1 MNAAYL
7 MFLFVLLAFLNASAV
22 APLPR
27 YTPALCQGKQARDA
41 LIMAYFKQAFTYKEI
56 LMCLAAA
63 HNIIISMK
71 TLKRIL
77 RRLGFKRRTP
87 CTDEVFTS
95 AIVHIQKELKESGQ
109 MLGYKAMWKRLQ
121 EKGFVIARDTVRAIL
136 LQLDGEGVRE
146 RGRRRLRRRQYINPG
161 PNFVWHV
168 DGYDKLKPYGFAI
181 HGAIDGYS
189 RRVLWIEVGVT
200 NNNPQVIAK
209 YYLETVLQLKTL
221 PCILRCDHG
230 TENVHLRDVQEYLR
244 RNGRDYF
251 AGVNSFIRGKSSSNQ
266 RIEAWWGILRKQCVN
281 YWMNLFKDM
290 ISFGLLDTS
299 DSVHIH
305 ALRFSFL
312 DLIQDDVDRMA
323 MEWNRHL
330 IETKK
335 NAEAPRGKPDIM
347 YFNPQLYMTESCG
360 VECPKPEVE
369 TILNGLLLTGV
380 IPENHD
386 PDFTTL
392 INLALPNWELPS
404 NVDSALSLY
413 AEILDR
419 LAQVKV

>member
-1 MNAAYL
+1 MKAAYL
-7 MFLFVLLAFLNASAV
+7 MFLFVLLAFLIASAV

-63 HNIIISMK
+63 HNIIISIK

-77 RRLGFKRRTP
+77 RRLGLKRRTP

-244 RNGRDYF
+244 RNGTDYF
-251 AGVNSFIRGKSSSNQ
+251 AGVNSFMQGKSSSNQ

-299 DSVHIH
+299 DPVHIH

-419 LAQVKV
+419 LLK